1 MMSFSVD
8 DGKAV
13 ANLSL
18 PFFNNF
24 TKLIMAINIDVE
36 KKDPQGLERMSAK
49 EKPFSKINYYMMGGC
64 LALIVIG
71 FLLMSGGGSTV
82 ENGFNPEI
90 FSTRR
95 IVVGP
100 ALSFL
105 GFLLM
110 AFAIVYSPKK
120 RK

>member
-1 MMSFSVD
+1 M
-8 DGKAV
+8 A
-13 ANLSL
+13 L
-18 PFFNNF
+18 NF
-24 TKLIMAINIDVE
+24 DLNKPETKE
-36 KKDPQGLERMSAK
+36 KWGLERLKAK
-49 EKPFSKINYYMMGGC
+49 DRPFSKINYYLMGGC
-64 LALIVIG
+64 VALIVIG

-100 ALSFL
+100 MLAFF

-110 AFAIVYSPKK
+110 AFAIVYTPSSRRKEIKDTVKK
-120 RK
+120 INENA